1 MLLKDR
7 VAVITGAG
15 RGLGRGLATGFAAQG
30 AAVVCAARTGAEIDE
45 VAAEIRN
52 AGGRALAQPTDV
64 SDLASV
70 EAMVAATLA
79 EWGRLDVLVINAGIC
94 PDMGRSIFES
104 EPQEWVDTVAINLNG
119 AYFCVKAA
127 APHMRENGGHVIL
140 IGSGKGHR
148 AMPNDSA
155 YACSKAGA
163 WMLVRTMAE
172 ELAQSR
178 ICINELIPGPVD
190 TPMNPK
196 GRDQPSAAEWHKQ
209 PEDVLPLAL
218 FMATQPLSGPSGQS
232 FSLMRRDSQ

>member
-1 MLLKDR
+1 MQLKDR

-30 AAVVCAARTGAEIDE
+30 AAVVCAARTGAEIEE
-45 VAAEIRN
+45 VAAEIRA

-127 APHMRENGGHVIL
+127 APHMRESGGHMIL

-196 GRDQPSAAEWHKQ
+196 GADQPSAAEWHKQ

-218 FMATQPLSGPSGQS
+218 FMATQPLSGPTGQS

>member
-1 MLLKDR
+1 MQLNDR

-30 AAVVCAARTGAEIDE
+30 AAVVCAARTGEEIGE
-45 VAAEIRN
+45 VAAEIRA

-79 EWGRLDVLVINAGIC
+79 AWGRLDVLVINAGIC
-94 PDMGRSIFES
+94 PDMGRSIFDS
-104 EPQEWVDTVAINLNG
+104 EPQEWVDTVTINLNG

-127 APHMRENGGHVIL
+127 APHMRESGGHIIL

-148 AMPNDSA
+148 AMPDDSA

-163 WMLVRTMAE
+163 WMLVRTMAG
-172 ELAQSR
+172 ELASSR

-218 FMATQPLSGPSGQS
+218 FLATQPLSGPSGQS

>member
-1 MLLKDR
+1 M
-7 VAVITGAG
+7 
-15 RGLGRGLATGFAAQG
+15 
-30 AAVVCAARTGAEIDE
+30 VCAARTGAEIEE

-79 EWGRLDVLVINAGIC
+79 AWGRLDLLVINAGIC

-104 EPQEWVDTVAINLNG
+104 EAQEWVDTVAINLNG

-127 APHMRENGGHVIL
+127 APHMRESGGHMIL

-172 ELAQSR
+172 ELASSR

-196 GRDQPSAAEWHKQ
+196 GRDQPLGERVAQAAGGRAAAGALPGDAAPERAQRAKLQ
-209 PEDVLPLAL
+209 PDAPRFAVNAAS
-218 FMATQPLSGPSGQS
+218 FTSTQPPGNPAGRGP
-232 FSLMRRDSQ
+232 RVRP

>member
-15 RGLGRGLATGFAAQG
+15 RGLGRGLATGFAAEG
-30 AAVVCAARTGAEIDE
+30 AAVVCAARTNAEIDE
-45 VAAEIRN
+45 AAAEIRA

-79 EWGRLDVLVINAGIC
+79 EWGRLDVLVINAGVC
-94 PDMGRSIFES
+94 PDVGRSIFES
-104 EPQEWVDTVAINLNG
+104 DAQEWVETVAVNLNG

-127 APHMRENGGHVIL
+127 APHMRDTGGHIIL

-172 ELAQSR
+172 ELAPSR
-178 ICINELIPGPVD
+178 ICVNELIPGPVD

-196 GRDQPSAAEWHKQ
+196 GVDQPSAAEWHKQ

-218 FMATQPLSGPSGQS
+218 FLATQPLNGPTGQS